1 MSFELEVA
9 RRYLRAK
16 RKERFISIVTVISIV
31 GVATG
36 VTALIVA
43 MAINNGVQ
51 AGLRD
56 HLVGASSH
64 INLLEKERGFGIE
77 DYEPLLEK
85 LSSIDHVVAV
95 SPALYGEM
103 MISTPLLAHG
113 CFLKGV
119 DPERE
124 RNVASLLDKIVEGS
138 IDGLGPQAEGYPG
151 IILGRRLAD
160 SVGARVT
167 TVVTILNPQGEMAVF
182 GRIPSY
188 KSFQVV
194 GIFETGFFE
203 YDNLWAV
210 SSLKSVQRS
219 LSLGNVINSIEFKLD
234 DLDLA
239 PIVAKEVERVAGD
252 NFVATSWI
260 ERNSVL
266 FSALETEKFVTAMII
281 GIIMLVAALNILISL
296 VMIVMEKNKDIAILK
311 SMGARNDQIRKIFMW
326 QGLLI
331 GIIGT
336 AIGVIAGHLLC
347 WLAERY
353 QLVPLEAEVYGLE
366 YVPFAPQPLDG
377 IYVAIAAIVISYL
390 ITIYP
395 SSSAANVAPVEV
407 LRYE

>member
-1 MSFELEVA
+1 MPFELQIA

-16 RKERFISIVTVISIV
+16 RKERFISIVTVISVV

-51 AGLRD
+51 AELRD

-64 INLLEKERGFGIE
+64 INLLEKERAFGIE
-77 DYEPLLEK
+77 DYEPLLQK
-85 LSSIDHVVAV
+85 LAAIDHVEAVA
-95 SPALYGEM
+95 PALYGEM

-113 CFLKGV
+113 CFLKGI
-119 DPERE
+119 DPAAES
-124 RNVASLLDKIVEGS
+124 NVSRLLDKIVEGS
-138 IDGLGPQAEGYPG
+138 ADGLAQQTEGYPG
-151 IILGRRLAD
+151 IILGNRLAD
-160 SVGARVT
+160 SIGARVS
-167 TVVTILNPQGEMAVF
+167 TVVTVLNPQGEMAVF
-182 GRIPSY
+182 GRIPLY
-188 KSFQVV
+188 KRFQVV

-210 SSLKSVQRS
+210 SSLQSVQQS
-219 LSLGNVINSIEFKLD
+219 LSLGDVINSVEFKLD

-239 PIVAKEVERVAGD
+239 PQIAEEIERVAGGK
-252 NFVATSWI
+252 FVATSWI
-260 ERNSVL
+260 DRNSTL
-266 FSALETEKFVTAMII
+266 FNALETEKFVTALII

-311 SMGARNDQIRKIFMW
+311 SIGARKDQIRKIFMW

-331 GIIGT
+331 GGAGT
-336 AIGVIAGHLLC
+336 SIGVAVGHIIC
-347 WLAERY
+347 WAAERY
-353 QLVPLEAEVYGLE
+353 HLIPLESEVYGLD
-366 YVPFAPQPLDG
+366 YVPFDPHPLDG
-377 IYVAIAAIVISYL
+377 VLVAAAAILISYL

-395 SSSAANVAPVEV
+395 SGDAAKIAPVEV